1 VSDSPRVALR
11 LLAPVPVSLCLRPGR
26 INLGVTRTLPL
37 DLRTRASELV
47 QAEGLESLDLDL
59 DLAEEA
65 QLPRSLYDQL
75 ADDDFVTE
83 QALVRAR
90 LDLSAEADLE
100 SRLESW
106 LDGDAAVR
114 PLVEGLRLETPLS
127 LRFYGRGVALVEI
140 DVSLSAPEAT
150 CDGVAAL
157 ERAGNRVLQGLCEL
171 RAAPKM
177 EALARRLAEDP
188 VTGELFEACPPLATL
203 GDEAGPRE
211 AALRIRA
218 GWPLW
223 VTRTLFAGGPGAAG
237 AELLEAWVAEVGA
250 SAGDTAGL
258 GDDASTGSLR
268 WLNYVLP
275 DAAGAS
281 RVRLGKGLDGEP
293 IELEQAHAWQAVRLC
308 QALYAAAELDSHE
321 LGALIGAAFA
331 ARDARRLEVRL
342 RRIIWRSQTLSV
354 QRRELQK
361 FLHRG
366 KRRLFDAVLHDWD
379 FDRLLEDIEQ
389 RSHICRE
396 QLDLLHQR
404 ESGRSSYRTE
414 LILFAIGAISI
425 LDATLGLS
433 SYVRSAVA
441 DATLGPHGVEIAN
454 PIVRWFVQVSTAELI
469 GAVLLLVLGVFLIY
483 SRLRARALRSHLE
496 T

>member
-1 VSDSPRVALR
+1 VSEPSRVVLR

-26 INLGVTRTLPL
+26 INLGVTRTLPP
-37 DLRTRASELV
+37 DLRARTAELV
-47 QAEGLESLDLDL
+47 RAEDLESLDPGGT
-59 DLAEEA
+59 EEGRV
-65 QLPRSLYDQL
+65 PRSLYDQL
-75 ADDDFVTE
+75 AEDDFVTE
-83 QALVRAR
+83 QALVQAR
-90 LDLSAEADLE
+90 WDLSVAADLKR
-100 SRLESW
+100 RLASW
-106 LDGDAAVR
+106 LEDDPVALR
-114 PLVEGLRLETPLS
+114 LVEGLRLESPLA
-127 LRFYGRGVALVEI
+127 LRFYGRGGALVEI
-140 DVSLSAPEAT
+140 DASLPAPEAT

-157 ERAGNRVLQGLCEL
+157 ERAGNRVLQALCEL
-171 RAAPKM
+171 YATPRM
-177 EALARRLAEDP
+177 EALARRLAADP
-188 VTGELFEACPPLATL
+188 ITGELFEACPPLATL
-203 GDEAGPRE
+203 GDEAGSRKE
-211 AALRIRA
+211 ALRIRA

-237 AELLEAWVAEVGA
+237 AELLQAWVAEVGA
-250 SAGDTAGL
+250 SAGDTAELRSG
-258 GDDASTGSLR
+258 ASAGTLR

-275 DAAGAS
+275 DAAGAG
-281 RVRLGKGLDGEP
+281 RVRLGKGLDGES
-293 IELEQAHAWQAVRLC
+293 IELERAHAWQAARLC

-361 FLHRG
+361 LLHRG
-366 KRRLFDAVLHDWD
+366 KRRLFDAILHDWD

-389 RSHICRE
+389 RSRICRE

-404 ESGRSSYRTE
+404 ESSRSSYRTE
-414 LILFAIGAISI
+414 LILFAIGAVAI
-425 LDATLGLS
+425 LEATLALS

-441 DATLGPHGVEIAN
+441 DATLGPHRAEIGN
-454 PIVRWFVQVSTAELI
+454 SVVRWFVQVSTAELLA
-469 GAVLLLVLGVFLIY
+469 AVALLVLGVFLIY